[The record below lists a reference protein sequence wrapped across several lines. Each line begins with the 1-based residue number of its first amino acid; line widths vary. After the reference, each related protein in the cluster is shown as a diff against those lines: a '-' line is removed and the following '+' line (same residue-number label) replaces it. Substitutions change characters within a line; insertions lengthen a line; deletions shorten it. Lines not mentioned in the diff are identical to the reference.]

1 MQRTKARFALL
12 ALLLPLLLS
21 ANALLRND
29 LLNKAASEYVEKMA
43 SELYAET
50 GVHGYVIAT
59 NEHFPVGFNLVEY
72 TKRYEADVSEPYVI
86 FIFAPYARITEKT
99 EQTGRVALVP
109 SSADVAKMYDKADV
123 YEDAVGIVAKPDK
136 DNKME
141 DKYAIGIV
149 QGFSTL
155 ADQIAEAHGKT
166 LKSTIKE
173 ARQGIWVVQG
183 LVLIGAAV
191 VLWIF
196 YIRPIFRRKRE

>member
-1 MQRTKARFALL
+1 MQRTKARFTLL

-43 SELYAET
+43 NELYAET
-50 GVHGYVIAT
+50 GVHGYVVAT

-155 ADQIAEAHGKT
+155 ADHIAEAHGKT

-173 ARQGIWVVQG
+173 ARQGIWFVQG
-183 LVLIGAAV
+183 LVILGAV
-191 VLWIF
+191 IVLWIF
-196 YIRPIFRRKRE
+196 YLRPIFRRKRE